1 MLAAL
6 LVLACRPAF
15 ERRTS
20 HAISPKRPAPRGCV
34 LAAFRAKAD
43 FACKVRSTTCRYAAA
58 APAVGARH
66 TWHADLPL
74 PVHVGRLEYRGHV
87 VPRAAG
93 KQSTLAKMIVYGIS
107 VSGHSNLA
115 SIGVDV
121 HTMDQH
127 VCAQRNQPAPRSGA
141 FLYAICFAQLT

>member
-1 MLAAL
+1 M
-6 LVLACRPAF
+6 
-15 ERRTS
+15 
-20 HAISPKRPAPRGCV
+20 
-34 LAAFRAKAD
+34 
-43 FACKVRSTTCRYAAA
+43 
-58 APAVGARH
+58 AR
-66 TWHADLPL
+66 ADLPL

-127 VCAQRNQPAPRSGA
+127 VHILCSRIRICAQRNQPVPHSGA
-141 FLYAICFAQLT
+141 FSCAICFA